1 MGGDLMAREWDVPGY
16 TEVKV
21 LGSGGFGEVVLA
33 RHDASGTRVA
43 IKYLRGELLAD
54 AEFAGLFRA
63 EAAVLA
69 SLDDPNVVRLY
80 EYVES
85 PSGAAIVMEL
95 VEGVSLREIL
105 SRQGA
110 TTAEA
115 ALVVLQGSLLGL
127 AAAHRRGVVHRDYKP
142 ENVLIDG
149 AGASKLTDFG
159 IAARAGQAAV
169 AAGTL
174 AYAPPEQ
181 FTGSPASPATD
192 VYAATATFYECLTGR
207 PPFDGDTAERLLYQ
221 HMSQPVPLE
230 PVPEALRPLVAAG
243 MAKDPEVRPAD
254 GAALVTELRKV
265 AGWTYGPDWEAR
277 GRSALASAALA
288 LAALWPAAGSVAA
301 HGSRTVHQVRLLR
314 RLLHGHAA
322 AGKAAA
328 AVVIVAVGAAVAA
341 GVVATHHGRPAEPVD
356 TSFTVSGVLG
366 GVAATSSDNA
376 WTVGCADTSC
386 TKPLILRWNGT
397 TWTRVPSPDLGT
409 DYVLSGVAAASADSA
424 WAVGWTGSGTS
435 SETNSR
441 SLILHWNGRTWTR
454 VPSPSPGQDS
464 QLLSVSVTPAGN
476 AWAYGLIDAGLRDT
490 SDTELILH
498 WNGTAWVQVPTPGAG
513 PGHSWIYSVA
523 AVSAHS
529 AWAVGY
535 ANNAANILGTLIMRW
550 NGSTWTRVPSPS
562 PEEDT
567 LLTGVA
573 AASADSAWAV
583 GYSRDNTTSR
593 GLVFMHWNG
602 STWTTAPSPSLVD
615 NVSVLYGVTVTPGGT
630 AWAFGWTDP
639 DASSGTNN
647 GSGDRTLILGW
658 NGTAWT
664 RVPSPSPGPSA
675 RIDGVTA
682 LSSGD
687 AWATGTV
694 GGKTLVLRWNGQRW
708 TGPAGPLPPA
718 VSASSAV
725 PSAAASTV
733 PPVTSSGAAPTPS
746 VASSPAQPSRQ
757 QAAQALAALLAQG
770 GTDRAAVTQAVS
782 TVADCSP
789 GLSQAETVFSN
800 AASSHQALL
809 GKLAAL
815 PGRSALPASML
826 ADLTLAW
833 QASGQADQDF
843 ARWTQDEISQG
854 CSTNYQ
860 SDAGYQAAAA
870 PDDRATQYK
879 KAFAAQWTAIA
890 DEYGLPRYQY
900 DQI

>member
-1 MGGDLMAREWDVPGY
+1 
-16 TEVKV
+16 
-21 LGSGGFGEVVLA
+21 
-33 RHDASGTRVA
+33 
-43 IKYLRGELLAD
+43 
-54 AEFAGLFRA
+54 
-63 EAAVLA
+63 
-69 SLDDPNVVRLY
+69 
-80 EYVES
+80 
-85 PSGAAIVMEL
+85 
-95 VEGVSLREIL
+95 
-105 SRQGA
+105 
-110 TTAEA
+110 
-115 ALVVLQGSLLGL
+115 
-127 AAAHRRGVVHRDYKP
+127 
-142 ENVLIDG
+142 
-149 AGASKLTDFG
+149 
-159 IAARAGQAAV
+159 
-169 AAGTL
+169 
-174 AYAPPEQ
+174 
-181 FTGSPASPATD
+181 
-192 VYAATATFYECLTGR
+192 
-207 PPFDGDTAERLLYQ
+207 
-221 HMSQPVPLE
+221 MSEPVPLE
-230 PVPEALRPLVAAG
+230 PVPEALRPLVTAG
-243 MAKDPEVRPAD
+243 MAKDPGARPAD
-254 GAALVTELRKV
+254 GAAFVAELRKV

-288 LAALWPAAGSVAA
+288 LAALWPAAGSTAA

-328 AVVIVAVGAAVAA
+328 AVAIVAVGAAVAA

-356 TSFTVSGVLG
+356 TSFTVSGALG

-376 WTVGCADTSC
+376 WTVGCVDTSC

-409 DYVLSGVAAASADSA
+409 DYALNSVAAASADSA
-424 WAVGWTGSGTS
+424 WAVGWTGSGTT

-490 SDTELILH
+490 SDTELILR

-602 STWTTAPSPSLVD
+602 STWTTAPSPSLVY
-615 NVSVLYGVTVTPGGT
+615 NVSVLAGVTVTPGGT

-639 DASSGTNN
+639 DASSGTSN
-647 GSGDRTLILGW
+647 GSGERTLILRW

-675 RIDGVTA
+675 RIGGVTA

-733 PPVTSSGAAPTPS
+733 PPVRSSAPPDALRRILVRTAVAPAGGTGPGGVAGPGRYGPGRGHAGRQHRRGLLTWPEPGRGGLQQRRVVASGPAGQARRPARPLGPARVDAGGPHYGLAGIRPRPTRTSRRGRRTRSRTDAARTTSPMPATRPQRRRMTRLRRTRRPSQRCGRRSRTSTACRATGTTRYDGVGRGGTTASRGADYRRRTRNGWDGRPTAARDGGGDGRAGRRWRRVGRSKTSARAQTVPIPTAAPATVS
-746 VASSPAQPSRQ
+746 V
-757 QAAQALAALLAQG
+757 
-770 GTDRAAVTQAVS
+770 
-782 TVADCSP
+782 
-789 GLSQAETVFSN
+789 
-800 AASSHQALL
+800 
-809 GKLAAL
+809 K
-815 PGRSALPASML
+815 
-826 ADLTLAW
+826 
-833 QASGQADQDF
+833 
-843 ARWTQDEISQG
+843 
-854 CSTNYQ
+854 
-860 SDAGYQAAAA
+860 
-870 PDDRATQYK
+870 
-879 KAFAAQWTAIA
+879 
-890 DEYGLPRYQY
+890 
-900 DQI
+900 